1 MTPETTAEKA
11 PDMTPEVTGRMTS
24 DATRTA
30 SGARTRVRCA
40 IGVGGNQGDPEGM
53 IELAWRRLAGLGR
66 PLARSPIYE
75 TEPVGPPQPAYL
87 NAVFL
92 LDTTLE
98 PRALLRRLQEIE
110 DELGDDWDDE
120 PRLVKE
126 TRAYE
131 KAVAEAAGSLETE
144 TEARDRSEDS
154 DALVSGTGVAEDDSS
169 GSGSWLRSEGDERSA
184 KEVVKELLKSSPID
198 DDDDDDDDDED
209 RSDSTRLT
217 RFQRLMLTLKARQ
230 SSRR

>member
-110 DELGDDWDDE
+110 DELGRVRAERWGPRTIDLDLLFHGDTCCADE
-120 PRLVKE
+120 ELELPHPRLHE
-126 TRAYE
+126 RAFALLPLRDVAPDWRHPRLDATVGE
-131 KAVAEAAGSLETE
+131 LCLAGELVGAVRRRLRAA
-144 TEARDRSEDS
+144 R
-154 DALVSGTGVAEDDSS
+154 
-169 GSGSWLRSEGDERSA
+169 
-184 KEVVKELLKSSPID
+184 
-198 DDDDDDDDDED
+198 
-209 RSDSTRLT
+209 
-217 RFQRLMLTLKARQ
+217 
-230 SSRR
+230 